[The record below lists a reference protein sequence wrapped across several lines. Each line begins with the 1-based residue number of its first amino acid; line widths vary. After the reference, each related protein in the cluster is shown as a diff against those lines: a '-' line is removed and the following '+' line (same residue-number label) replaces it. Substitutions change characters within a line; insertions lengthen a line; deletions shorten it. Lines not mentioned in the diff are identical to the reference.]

1 MSEQKIKKEPVS
13 ASKKSVNNPSFE
25 EITNEIETLKAEI
38 NMLEQEE
45 LAVAKAKSRQ
55 DSATLSKAGI
65 KKPKE
70 IKRKHFSKKDFA
82 RNGTRIH
89 CVPIPKKAFKY
100 MSADDKRLFGETT
113 RPFAISAFIQA
124 LLIIGI
130 FAAVAGYAFSNMKTG
145 TEIIYV
151 VLAYFVA
158 ALLIIKP
165 SNILE
170 GYTNVWTGANIYSF
184 WDWLFYM
191 LSIIVW
197 YASFLFTFLIKMLFI
212 VLKMERKLA
221 QASMPRVGMPE
232 GIGYNH
238 IIQQGLEIDELARL
252 SNQFDEMLYNQAKQD
267 ADRWL
272 SETQDYINEL
282 ENAKVGESVEVQEAA
297 QRQIEEAQDQMATL
311 QQRLEWLED

>member
-1 MSEQKIKKEPVS
+1 
-13 ASKKSVNNPSFE
+13 
-25 EITNEIETLKAEI
+25 
-38 NMLEQEE
+38 
-45 LAVAKAKSRQ
+45 
-55 DSATLSKAGI
+55 
-65 KKPKE
+65 
-70 IKRKHFSKKDFA
+70 
-82 RNGTRIH
+82 
-89 CVPIPKKAFKY
+89 
-100 MSADDKRLFGETT
+100 
-113 RPFAISAFIQA
+113 
-124 LLIIGI
+124 
-130 FAAVAGYAFSNMKTG
+130 MKTG
-145 TEIIYV
+145 TEIMYV